1 MYFLTHSSVS
11 KMESAKNKQAVKNKQ
26 EEIKKAAAAIR
37 ASGWSLLAQAPHA
50 SKNRKHTPDV
60 QSSGKGTSGLSVR
73 SYVWEGAVDPS
84 RHGVGKGLMTS

>member
-1 MYFLTHSSVS
+1 MYFLTHLSVS

-60 QSSGKGTSGLSVR
+60 QLSGKGTDGLSVPP
-73 SYVWEGAVDPS
+73 YVREGAIDPPC
-84 RHGVGKGLMTS
+84 HGVGKGLMTS